1 MRDEY
6 IISLYMKS
14 NASAAFALLLV
25 IGDFLAIMGA
35 FTLAYI
41 LRVSLSDEP
50 FRTIYATDYAQAFLI
65 MTPFWLMLFGFLG
78 LYSRDTYE
86 WRWRELSRLLVGS
99 IIGVM
104 GVITYNFVSQGP
116 ILPARIIALYGLV
129 IAFIF
134 LVAERGIL
142 RRVRKLMRRY
152 GWGVINTLLIGDG
165 PSTSELLKALHDP
178 ISSGYR
184 VVGLVSSTTR
194 PSFYKGKHFTSLEH
208 GLASIQKLS
217 IHSIVLTELYK
228 DPAINSLISS
238 TAQAQHC
245 GFRFIPAR
253 EGLLSGTMEVELFQG
268 MPVVT
273 IHQTA
278 LMGWGRVV
286 KRLFDIFVSCIALI
300 LLSPLLLVIAILIK
314 FSDFGPVIFKQ
325 KRLTRYNNTI
335 NIYKFRSN
343 KKSVNG
349 LLPEEA
355 FAKLGKPELATK
367 YRANGDR
374 LENDPRITAVGRW
387 LRRTSL
393 DELPQLF
400 NVIKGDISLVGP
412 RALVQR
418 ELDDYTYKN
427 LILSV
432 KSGITGIAQISGRRN
447 IPFEE
452 RRKLDLFYV
461 QNWSF
466 WLDVK
471 ILLRTLVE
479 LANRTGDES

>member
-1 MRDEY
+1 M
-6 IISLYMKS
+6 SVLMKS
-14 NASAAFALLLV
+14 NVSAAYALLLV
-25 IGDFLAIMGA
+25 VGDFLAILAA
-35 FTLAYI
+35 FALAYI

-50 FRTIYATDYAQAFLI
+50 FRTIYASDYANAFLV

-78 LYSRDTYE
+78 LYNRDTYE

-104 GVITYNFVSQGP
+104 GVITYNFIGEGP

-134 LVAERGIL
+134 LIIERGIL
-142 RRVRKLMRRY
+142 RRVRKLLRRY

-165 PSTSELLKALHDP
+165 LSARELMKALNNP
-178 ISSGYR
+178 INSGYR
-184 VVGLVSSTTR
+184 VVGLVSSKTP
-194 PSFYKGKHFTSLEH
+194 PSFYKGKHFTSLQQ
-208 GLASIQKLS
+208 GLASIEKLGV
-217 IHSIVLTELYK
+217 HSIVLVELYK
-228 DPAINSLISS
+228 DPEMNSLVLS
-238 TAQAQHC
+238 TAQAEHC
-245 GFRFIPAR
+245 GFRFVPAQ

-278 LMGWGRVV
+278 LMGWGRIV
-286 KRLFDIFVSCIALI
+286 KRLFDIFVACFI
-300 LLSPLLLVIAILIK
+300 LVILSPLLLVIAILIK

-335 NIYKFRSN
+335 NIYKFRTL

-349 LLPEEA
+349 LLPEEG
-355 FAKLGKPELATK
+355 FAKLGKPELAKK

-374 LENDPRITAVGRW
+374 INNDPRISAIGRT
-387 LRRTSL
+387 LRKFSL
-393 DELPQLF
+393 DEFPQLI
-400 NVIKGDISLVGP
+400 NIIKGDISLVGP
-412 RALVQR
+412 RALVHR
-418 ELDDYTYKN
+418 ELENYPYKN
-427 LILSV
+427 LLLSV

-452 RRKLDLFYV
+452 RRKLDLYYV

-466 WLDVK
+466 WLDIK
-471 ILLRTLVE
+471 ILVRTAIE
-479 LANRTGDES
+479 FTKASGDES

>member
-1 MRDEY
+1 
-6 IISLYMKS
+6 MKS

-50 FRTIYATDYAQAFLI
+50 FRTIYAADYAQAFLI

-134 LVAERGIL
+134 LIAERSIL
-142 RRVRKLMRRY
+142 RRVRRLMRRY

-165 PSTSELLKALHDP
+165 LSSKELLRALHDP
-178 ISSGYR
+178 LGSGYR
-184 VVGLVSSTTR
+184 VVGLVCAKA
-194 PSFYKGKHFTSLEH
+194 PPNFYKGKHFTSLEQ
-208 GLASIQKLS
+208 GLKSIQKLNV
-217 IHSIVLTELYK
+217 HSIVLAELYK
-228 DPAINSLISS
+228 DPEINSLISS
-238 TAQAQHC
+238 TAQAEHC
-245 GFRFIPAR
+245 GFRFVPAR

-278 LMGWGRVV
+278 LMGWGRIA
-286 KRLFDIFVSCIALI
+286 KRLFDIFVACVALV
-300 LLSPLLLVIAILIK
+300 LFSPLLLIISILIK
-314 FSDFGPVIFKQ
+314 FSDFGPIIFKQ

-343 KKSVNG
+343 KRSVSG

-355 FAKLGKPELATK
+355 FAKLGKPELAK
-367 YRANGDR
+367 RYRANGDR
-374 LENDPRITAVGRW
+374 LDDDPRITAIGRW
-387 LRRTSL
+387 LRRTSF
-393 DELPQLF
+393 DEFPQLI
-400 NVIKGDISLVGP
+400 NIIKGDISLVGP
-412 RALVQR
+412 RALVHR
-418 ELDDYTYKN
+418 ELDDYPYKN

-432 KSGITGIAQISGRRN
+432 KSGLTGIAQISGRRN

-466 WLDVK
+466 WMDIK
-471 ILLRTLVE
+471 ILARTFVE
-479 LANRTGDES
+479 FVNRTGDES